1 MENQK
6 VMKVIK
12 QEYLNKLNELGSA
25 IEFEKNLRANDYS
38 GEEVREIFNMI
49 EDEIPDHIEFN
60 AVKNE
65 LECYKY

>member
-1 MENQK
+1 MESK
-6 VMKVIK
+6 K

-25 IEFEKNLRANDYS
+25 IEFEKKLRANDYS
-38 GEEVREIFNMI
+38 GEEIREIFNMI